1 MSLTGC
7 ATLATIGLHT
17 SDSRAVHMAANA
29 QAGVTD
35 LLQGRSSTDRSP
47 SSDTRNS
54 SASGARKGPA
64 LFNSLFELPR
74 VLFEASL
81 LGVSWSA
88 LRSEAPKG
96 DGHPV
101 MVLPGFMGGDE
112 STLLLRRFLTSLG
125 YQVLPWL
132 QGRNL
137 GRPELLEGAMR
148 RFYRAYQ
155 AYETPISLVG
165 QSLGGVFSREIARQF
180 PDATRCVITLGSPFA
195 ATEHGNTNPLVAR
208 LFEQMSGLSVE
219 EMRERFGA
227 MDPRAPLAVPAS
239 AVYSRQDGVVAWDT
253 CIDRDSD
260 ITENIEVLGSH
271 SGMAMAPDVLHV
283 VADRLAQHP
292 ASWTKFDRHR
302 GLRCLFYPKPATA
315 T

>member
-1 MSLTGC
+1 M
-7 ATLATIGLHT
+7 
-17 SDSRAVHMAANA
+17 AVDAPVSH
-29 QAGVTD
+29 
-35 LLQGRSSTDRSP
+35 
-47 SSDTRNS
+47 
-54 SASGARKGPA
+54 SASHGEVGGRGPEFGTRVRGPA
-64 LFNSLFELPR
+64 LFNSLFEFPR
-74 VLFEASL
+74 VMFEAAL

-88 LRSEAPKG
+88 LQSQAPKG

-148 RFYRAYQ
+148 RFYRAFQ

-180 PDATRCVITLGSPFA
+180 PHATRCVITLGSPFA

-208 LFEQMSGLSVE
+208 LFERMSGLSVE

-227 MDPRAPLAVPAS
+227 IDPRAALNVPAT

-260 ITENIEVLGSH
+260 RAENIEVLGSH
-271 SGMAMAPDVLHV
+271 TGMAVAPDVLHV
-283 VADRLAQHP
+283 IADRLAEHP
-292 ASWTKFDRHR
+292 ATWKKFDRRR
-302 GLRCLFYPKPATA
+302 GLRCLLYPSPVNAP
-315 T
+315 

>member
-1 MSLTGC
+1 MAVEARAEQAASFGGP
-7 ATLATIGLHT
+7 AIT
-17 SDSRAVHMAANA
+17 SVRLSSNRENSAP
-29 QAGVTD
+29 
-35 LLQGRSSTDRSP
+35 GR
-47 SSDTRNS
+47 
-54 SASGARKGPA
+54 GPA
-64 LFNSLFELPR
+64 LFNSLFEFPR
-74 VLFEASL
+74 VMIEAAL
-81 LGVSWSA
+81 LGMSWST
-88 LRSEAPKG
+88 LRAQAPKG

-155 AYETPISLVG
+155 AYETPISIVG

-180 PDATRCVITLGSPFA
+180 PQATRCVITLGSPFA
-195 ATEHGNTNPLVAR
+195 ATEHGNTNALVAR

-219 EMRERFGA
+219 EMRSRFGA
-227 MDPRAPLAVPAS
+227 TDPRAPLNVPTT

-253 CIDRDSD
+253 CIDRDGERS
-260 ITENIEVLGSH
+260 ENVEVLGSH
-271 SGMAMAPDVLHV
+271 TGMAMAPDVLHV
-283 VADRLAQHP
+283 IADRLGEHP
-292 ASWTKFDRHR
+292 TTWKKFDRQR
-302 GLRCLFYPKPATA
+302 GLRCLLYPTPANAPSA